1 VRGDQ
6 LPTGTPEGATP
17 SQTAGPFVSIG
28 TAWVAGGDLAH
39 KGDPGSILLSGTVLD
54 GAGAPVTDAML
65 EFWQADRDGRF
76 PDTPDAPWA
85 GFARVL
91 TDEKG
96 RYRLATCR
104 PGPVSATSGPAEAP
118 HIDISIFARG
128 LLQRLV
134 TRAYFEDEPS
144 NEEDPVLRSL
154 APDLRARLLARR
166 SSRLA
171 QVETSTLPVYHFDIY
186 LQGDQ
191 ETVFF
196 AAW

>member
-1 VRGDQ
+1 MPR
-6 LPTGTPEGATP
+6 GTPGGATP

-28 TAWVAGGDLAH
+28 TAWAAGRDLAQE
-39 KGDPGSILLSGTVLD
+39 GDPGSIVLTGTVLD

-65 EFWQADRDGRF
+65 EFWQADRNGRF
-76 PDTPDAPWA
+76 PATPATTWT

-96 RYRLATCR
+96 RYRLTTCR
-104 PGPVSATSGPAEAP
+104 PGPVSSTNPDLVEAP

-128 LLQRLV
+128 LLQRLI
-134 TRAYFEDEPS
+134 TRAYFDDEPS
-144 NEEDPVLRSL
+144 NKEDPVLGSL
-154 APDLRARLLARR
+154 APDLRPRLLARC
-166 SSRLA
+166 SSG
-171 QVETSTLPVYHFDIY
+171 SLPVAANALPMYHFDIH

-196 AAW
+196 APW